1 MTIDTPT
8 MRHRFAGQ
16 SAIEELL
23 RVQGGTPPR
32 SGVAQFF
39 GRSPLG
45 ADSVAWYVG
54 AKGEQVV
61 GAILEAL
68 PPVWTVF
75 HALPVGPDGADI
87 DHVVVGPAGVFT
99 ISSKHHHHMNIV
111 VSGRNVLVAGQRRPC
126 IPDAEAEAAS
136 VSALMRER
144 MPRSTSARPVV
155 AIVHPRKL
163 TMTEK
168 PAQVK
173 VIDAKNLR
181 DWLVALPPVLAWPER
196 MELNAVI
203 DSPATWRAEPGA
215 EPGVPPEDLP
225 ARFAALDA
233 DVRAARIRRG
243 LWRLLGIGAAA
254 SAVIIIVSELG
265 LGLVQLLTSG

>member
-32 SGVAQFF
+32 SRVAQFF

-45 ADSVAWYVG
+45 ADSVPWYVG

-61 GAILEAL
+61 GAILETL

-111 VSGRNVLVAGQRRPC
+111 VSGRNVLAAGQRGPC

-203 DSPATWRAEPGA
+203 DSPATWRAEPAA
-215 EPGVPPEDLP
+215 EPGAPPEELLV
-225 ARFAALDA
+225 RFAALDA
-233 DVRAARIRRG
+233 VVRAARIRRG
-243 LWRLLGIGAAA
+243 LWRLLGIV
-254 SAVIIIVSELG
+254 AVTCVAIVVVSELA
-265 LGLVQLLTSG
+265 LGLMRLLTGG